1 MVRPRRRGLASI
13 NAEVRDG
20 IVPAAE
26 GVALTPSSPPPTEP
40 GVQRNYRTI
49 ALIIACAL
57 FMEQMDATILATALP
72 TMARDFRVP
81 VTWLSSALTSYLMAL
96 AVFIPASG
104 RMADRFGSKTVFRLA
119 ILLFLAGSVL
129 CGQSR
134 SLPFLIGARFIQG

>member
-1 MVRPRRRGLASI
+1 VVRPRRRGLASI

-26 GVALTPSSPPPTEP
+26 GLALTPSPPPSTDA

-72 TMARDFRVP
+72 TMARDFGVP

-104 RMADRFGSKTVFRLA
+104 GWPTGSAPRRCFVWP
-119 ILLFLAGSVL
+119 SS
-129 CGQSR
+129 CSW
-134 SLPFLIGARFIQG
+134 SARCCAARPATCPS